1 LTGCIPPLKW
11 RGLALNCSKTELK
24 KLQMQAL
31 PPDERNEAMRQDI
44 INFVKEL
51 KPRNE
56 NETRFKVEMKRILKI
71 E

>member
-1 LTGCIPPLKW
+1 
-11 RGLALNCSKTELK
+11 
-24 KLQMQAL
+24 MQAL